1 MNYDYETIKIEL
13 MKKGYS
19 MSMIADVLNCTPV
32 NVHQVCKGINNSYR
46 VAKAVATVLE
56 QPVEVVFPRTAGYQQ
71 KPTFTTTRQQRVEAL
86 AQRLAS

>member
-13 MKKGYS
+13 LKKGYS
-19 MSMIADVLNCTPV
+19 MSMIAAVLKCTPV
-32 NVHQVCKGINNSYR
+32 NVHQVCKGVTSSYR

-56 QPVEVVFPRTAGYQQ
+56 KPVEVVFPQTAGYQET
-71 KPTFTTTRQQRVEAL
+71 PTFTTTRQQRIEAL